1 MAKFANIL
9 MDEAFKVVF
18 AEPSNNRLL
27 IKFVEFFL
35 PGKKIQTL
43 TLDDKEQHGL
53 TLSEKNTTFD
63 LYCTTDTQERFIVE
77 MQFAAQPSFQDRM
90 LYYATYPLRSQIV
103 GRLKEA
109 SDSQEPERKKMDYHL
124 NPVYVI
130 SVLNFA
136 LNHEN
141 DETLENDLISRYEIR
156 NGKSGELMTDALH
169 FVYLELGRF
178 KWGKDD
184 WEKCSTLLEKLAF
197 SLKYGHLLDKRPEDM
212 NNELLHL
219 LYDATEFA
227 KMDNYELQRINAI
240 MTTELDII
248 ARREFARNEG
258 LAEGRAEGRAEG
270 SKERSLEIAKNL
282 VQIGIEDSKILQA
295 TGITQEQLNELK

>member
-1 MAKFANIL
+1 
-9 MDEAFKVVF
+9 
-18 AEPSNNRLL
+18 
-27 IKFVEFFL
+27 
-35 PGKKIQTL
+35 
-43 TLDDKEQHGL
+43 
-53 TLSEKNTTFD
+53 
-63 LYCTTDTQERFIVE
+63 
-77 MQFAAQPSFQDRM
+77 
-90 LYYATYPLRSQIV
+90 
-103 GRLKEA
+103 
-109 SDSQEPERKKMDYHL
+109 
-124 NPVYVI
+124 
-130 SVLNFA
+130 
-136 LNHEN
+136 
-141 DETLENDLISRYEIR
+141 
-156 NGKSGELMTDALH
+156 MTDALH

-184 WEKCSTLLEKLAF
+184 WEKCSSLLEKLAF

-248 ARREFARNEG
+248 ARREYARNEGLAEGRAEGREQG

-270 SKERSLEIAKNL
+270 SKEKSLEIAKNL
-282 VQIGIEDSKILQA
+282 VKLGIEDSKILEA